1 MKKII
6 LLIVVLF
13 SVNVQTLFCDELPLD
28 VKISGTGSRS
38 IIFIPGFSCSGEV
51 WDETVNYFEKD
62 FKCYV
67 LTMPGFAG
75 VKPESSP
82 VFKNWVTYIAEYIKE
97 NDIDKPIVIG
107 HSIGGGMAMLL
118 AASYPKLVSRIVVVD
133 ALPCMSAVSDS
144 TFKAKEIP
152 DCSESIDRY
161 KKMSDDEFYAIQKT
175 SMKYLMADTVNSEKV
190 IQWGFDSDRNTLGTI
205 FCQFLNTDLRD
216 TIENIQCPTL
226 VLLEP
231 NFKYAEKMVTS
242 QYSKLKGAQ
251 LVYGTKGLHF
261 IMYDDKDWYLDQIK
275 KFLN

>member
-6 LLIVVLF
+6 LLIAVLF
-13 SVNVQTLFCDELPLD
+13 SVNVQTLFCEELPLD
-28 VKISGTGSRS
+28 VKISGNGSRS

-82 VFKNWVTYIAEYIKE
+82 VFKNWVTYIAEYIIE
-97 NDIDKPIVIG
+97 NDIKKPIVIG

-118 AASYPKLVSRIVVVD
+118 AASYPKLVSQIVVVD
-133 ALPCMSAVSDS
+133 ALPCLSAAFDS

-152 DCSESIDRY
+152 DCKESIDKY
-161 KKMSDDEFYAIQKT
+161 TKMSVDEFYAMQKT
-175 SMKYLMADTVNSEKV
+175 SIKSLMMDTVNTERV
-190 IQWGFDSDRNTLGTI
+190 IKWGIDSDRNTLGTI

-216 TIENIQCPTL
+216 TIENIKCPVL

-231 NFKYAEKMVTS
+231 SFKFADKMVTS

-251 LVYGTKGLHF
+251 LVYGNKGLHF

-275 KFLN
+275 KFLS